1 MAGKIAWIF
10 FGIAIIC
17 AIVAA
22 FTSPFRLKWYQL
34 PARPFPLH
42 LDYLACSLHLK
53 AGKKSNITK
62 LRRLQNEY
70 QSESCESIAF
80 AGNIRFV
87 FWELVSLF

>member
-10 FGIAIIC
+10 SALQSY
-17 AIVAA
+17 VQLLPRLPV
-22 FTSPFRLKWYQL
+22 PFVWKWYQL

-80 AGNIRFV
+80 C
-87 FWELVSLF
+87 W